1 MTRSFDLALA
11 RRSKGFRGA
20 ARLGIAGRM
29 TRYQVT
35 LDDDCTL
42 ALLDS
47 VLEHRLDLRFLAETS
62 RFVKVVGFLDDSLA
76 FDVLQSCHVVAD
88 SILWQQK
95 LGQLDSYSLVSPTTY
110 LLQRQCYI
118 EVCTDA

>member
-1 MTRSFDLALA
+1 
-11 RRSKGFRGA
+11 
-20 ARLGIAGRM
+20 M

-76 FDVLQSCHVVAD
+76 FDVLQGCHVVAD

-95 LGQLDSYSLVSPTTY
+95 LGQLDS
-110 LLQRQCYI
+110 
-118 EVCTDA
+118 

>member
-1 MTRSFDLALA
+1 M
-11 RRSKGFRGA
+11 
-20 ARLGIAGRM
+20 
-29 TRYQVT
+29 
-35 LDDDCTL
+35 LDNDCTF
-42 ALLDS
+42 ALPDS

-76 FDVLQSCHVVAD
+76 FDVLQGCHVVAD